1 MYRKH
6 KQTTKAFLIWIAA
19 NLLGFISMSVL
30 LIALP
35 ILKSIPNF
43 VAPLIIIGVPFGLA
57 QWLVLRRLIPLSPIW
72 VLTFPVGWFLSSLI
86 PAAIPESLWQI
97 IDSESPVTLTVIYI
111 IMGAVMGLPQWLI
124 LRRKLSKAALWI
136 LGSSLGVGLGF
147 GLVLVTGLINQSEYI
162 SYMVVVIVYGIATGI
177 ILSWLLNQKGQTYN
191 QQLSMFELGDIN
203 PTVEHKSPS

>member
-1 MYRKH
+1 MYRNH
-6 KQTTKAFLIWIAA
+6 KKTTKAFLIWIAA

-35 ILKSIPNF
+35 ILKSIPAS
-43 VAPLIIIGVPFGLA
+43 VGQQIIIVVPFGLA
-57 QWLVLRRLIPLSPIW
+57 QWLVLRRLILLSPIW

-162 SYMVVVIVYGIATGI
+162 SYVVVVIVYSIATGT
-177 ILSWLLNQKGQTYN
+177 ILSWLLNQNGQTYK
-191 QQLSMFELGDIN
+191 QQLCV
-203 PTVEHKSPS
+203 T

>member
-1 MYRKH
+1 MYRNH

-35 ILKSIPNF
+35 ILKSIPAS
-43 VAPLIIIGVPFGLA
+43 VGQQIIIVVPFGLA
-57 QWLVLRRLIPLSPIW
+57 QWLVLRRLISLSPIW
-72 VLTFPVGWFLSSLI
+72 VLTFPVGLFLSSLI
-86 PAAIPESLWQI
+86 PASIPESLWQI
-97 IDSESPVTLTVIYI
+97 IGSESPVTLTVIYI

-162 SYMVVVIVYGIATGI
+162 SYVVVVIIYSIATGT
-177 ILSWLLNQKGQTYN
+177 ILSWLLNQNGQTYK
-191 QQLSMFELGDIN
+191 QQLCV
-203 PTVEHKSPS
+203 T

>member
-1 MYRKH
+1 MYRNH
-6 KQTTKAFLIWIAA
+6 KQTTKAFFIWIAA

-35 ILKSIPNF
+35 ILKSIPAS
-43 VAPLIIIGVPFGLA
+43 VGQQIIIVVPFGLA
-57 QWLVLRRLIPLSPIW
+57 QWLVLRRLISLSPIW
-72 VLTFPVGWFLSSLI
+72 VLTFPVGLFLSSLI
-86 PAAIPESLWQI
+86 PASIPESLWQI
-97 IDSESPVTLTVIYI
+97 IGSESPVTLTVIYI

-162 SYMVVVIVYGIATGI
+162 SYVVVVIIYGIATGI
-177 ILSWLLNQKGQTYN
+177 ILSWLLNQNGQTYK
-191 QQLSMFELGDIN
+191 QQLCV
-203 PTVEHKSPS
+203 T